1 MVSITRMRNPD
12 GAALYGNVLTRD
24 ILTDCDRACES
35 ESFVL
40 RMEIRKLDVLD
51 GEALTYNRIRLAV

>member
-1 MVSITRMRNPD
+1 MTGMRNHD
-12 GAALYGNVLTRD
+12 GAALYGNGLTRD

-40 RMEIRKLDVLD
+40 GMAIHKLDVLD